1 MTGVSIYM
9 EGGGRGAGRAA
20 LRRGMDG
27 FLEAAKDRARKKS
40 WRWKIVCCGSRD
52 EAWRRFKDA
61 VDRDGGGKTILLV
74 DSEGPVKSSPSAH
87 VRQKDKWDVTGI
99 GEDAIHLMVQSMEA
113 WIVADGEA
121 LAKYYGSDF
130 RPHALPRAKNIE
142 TVPPSELLDA
152 LKRATHDTK
161 KGKYHK
167 INHASALLALME
179 PERVKERC
187 PSCRR
192 LFEALES

>member
-20 LRRGMDG
+20 LRRGMDE
-27 FLEAAKDRARKKS
+27 FLKTAKARARKKS
-40 WRWKIVCCGSRD
+40 WKWKIVCCGSRE
-52 EAWRRFKDA
+52 EAWKLFKDA
-61 VDRDGGGKTILLV
+61 VDGDGGGKTILLV
-74 DSEGPVKSSPSAH
+74 DSEGPVTGSPGAH

-99 GEDAIHLMVQSMEA
+99 GEDAIHFMVQSMEA
-113 WIVADGEA
+113 WIVADREA
-121 LAKYYGSDF
+121 LAKYYGSNF
-130 RPHALPRAKNIE
+130 RPRALPRAKNIE
-142 TVPPSELLDA
+142 TVPPSKLLDA
-152 LKRATHDTK
+152 LKRATRDTK
-161 KGKYHK
+161 KRKYHK
-167 INHASALLALME
+167 INHASDLLARIE